1 VRREGGGSAVRGGAA
16 LLLAGVLGGCAGGDT
31 DSDASDAPSA
41 PSAQS
46 ATSSAP
52 VATTV
57 DAATLDGTSYAST
70 SVEGAEL
77 VEGTSIEVTFEDDTM
92 SVWAGCNTLFGPF
105 AVDGTT
111 ISWTSDPAATMMV
124 CESDLDEQDR
134 WIAEMFG
141 AGVDATAEGDA
152 LTLQGG
158 GVTIQLAPEAPDD
171 LESLL
176 GRTWT
181 ALGTVSDGAVSRL
194 SVDSRRPRLDVGA
207 DGLSRLFTGCR
218 SGRVT
223 VQVDGSALVF
233 SNVTLQP
240 GRCTGPAGQT
250 ERAVLALLD
259 GASDS
264 ADLHDHLLV
273 VTQGGQGLAFEV
285 R

>member
-1 VRREGGGSAVRGGAA
+1 MLHQGWGSVVRGGAA
-16 LLLAGVLGGCAGGDT
+16 LLLAGVLVACADSDGGDP
-31 DSDASDAPSA
+31 PS
-41 PSAQS
+41 
-46 ATSSAP
+46 TSSPPAT
-52 VATTV
+52 TTV
-57 DAATLDGTSYAST
+57 DAAALDGTTYAST

-77 VEGTSIEVTFEDDTM
+77 VEGTAIEVTFEDDTM

-105 AVDGTT
+105 EVDGTT
-111 ISWTSDPAATMMV
+111 IAWASEPAATMMM
-124 CESDLDEQDR
+124 CEPDLDEQDR
-134 WIAEMFG
+134 WITELFSG
-141 AGVDATAEGDA
+141 GVDATAEGDD

-158 GVTIQLAPEAPDD
+158 GVTIELATEAPDD

-181 ALGTVSDGAVSRL
+181 AIGTVSDGAVSRL
-194 SVDSRRPRLDVGA
+194 PVDTRRPRLDVGA

-223 VQVDGSALVF
+223 VQVDGPDLVF
-233 SNVTLQP
+233 SNVTLQR
-240 GRCTGPAGQT
+240 GRCTGPARQT

-264 ADLHDHLLV
+264 AELHGHLLV
-273 VTQGGQGLAFEV
+273 VTKGGQGLFFEI